1 MAKKEDIAL
10 YEKEASNKKAE
21 KGLATDAAEKN
32 ASGKDGALA
41 AKGSQDEAKDS
52 ISEAANTVFRAKVSF
67 KAKMFIAIFV
77 LAAVFLSLF
86 LGRYGLN
93 PIEVIQAA
101 GSYIRK
107 AFICLGLLFTNPD
120 AIPAGGIP
128 MTDPERIL
136 WRIRLPRVLLV
147 MLVGAA
153 LAVAGASYQ
162 GMFKN
167 PLTSP
172 DLLGAS
178 AGASLGACLGLL
190 WSWSGP
196 GVQLL
201 AFIGGVAAVGMAM
214 WLNKLVDY
222 DPTLG
227 LVLAGILVSTLFQS
241 GMSIIK
247 LVADGDDKLP
257 EITFWLMGS
266 FSRTRVEDLLVA
278 IPILVGFIILL
289 TQSWKLNVLSFG
301 DEEARAMGINTRHTR
316 FWVILGSTLVTSAS
330 VAVAGIIGW
339 IGLVIPHLAR
349 AIVGPNYRVLLPTS
363 MLIGAGFLLLVDNLA
378 RLLMSIEI
386 PIGILI
392 SILGVPFFIFIFKK
406 NMRGWN

>member
-10 YEKEASNKKAE
+10 CEQEESNMESK
-21 KGLATDAAEKN
+21 DA
-32 ASGKDGALA
+32 
-41 AKGSQDEAKDS
+41 QDS

-67 KAKMFIAIFV
+67 KAKTLIAIFV

-86 LGRYGLN
+86 LGRYGLT

-101 GSYIRK
+101 FSYIRK
-107 AFICLGLLFTNPD
+107 AFICLGLLFTNPE

-136 WRIRLPRVLLV
+136 WRIRLPRILLV

-196 GVQLL
+196 AVQLL
-201 AFIGGVAAVGMAM
+201 AFIGGVAAVAMAM

-247 LVADGDDKLP
+247 MVADGDDKLP

-278 IPILVGFIILL
+278 IPILAGFIILL

-301 DEEARAMGINTRHTR
+301 DEEARAMGINTRYTR

-349 AIVGPNYRVLLPTS
+349 AVVGPNYRVLLPTS
-363 MLIGAGFLLLVDNLA
+363 MLVGAGFLLLVDNLA

-386 PIGILI
+386 PIGILT